1 MSHFAPYCSISHC
14 LNHRP
19 GRAHSSSTHTQCG
32 ALPSDIP
39 VSPRYLFK
47 RFSNIH
53 REGGGKGTI
62 EKFVSDLHSGK
73 LHQNFHHPVAD
84 EDDDEPL
91 AIEGPNTGEAKP
103 DQPTAKPKSLKEK
116 LEKAEDQVIDHDELK
131 VKVEINEKVEPAH
144 EKEHDEPHLDHDDPH
159 DDPMKPVPVKSIL
172 KNLKPSQNRYSFSH
186 NRDEF

>member
-1 MSHFAPYCSISHC
+1 M
-14 LNHRP
+14 
-19 GRAHSSSTHTQCG
+19 
-32 ALPSDIP
+32 
-39 VSPRYLFK
+39 
-47 RFSNIH
+47 
-53 REGGGKGTI
+53 
-62 EKFVSDLHSGK
+62 SDLHAGK

-91 AIEGPNTGEAKP
+91 AIEGPNTGDAKP

-116 LEKAEDQVIDHDELK
+116 VEKAEVQKIDDAELK
-131 VKVEINEKVEPAH
+131 EKAEAKEPAH
-144 EKEHDEPHLDHDDPH
+144 EKEHDEPHLDHDPH